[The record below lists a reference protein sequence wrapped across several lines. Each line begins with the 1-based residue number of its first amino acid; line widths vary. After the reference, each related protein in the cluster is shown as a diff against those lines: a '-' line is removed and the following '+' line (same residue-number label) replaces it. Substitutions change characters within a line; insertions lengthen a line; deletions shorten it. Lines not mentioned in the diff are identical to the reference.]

1 VDVLSSEYERQVRE
15 FQRILQQRIKFLD
28 EQKQK
33 AEKQKLEKL
42 MKRVSEYLENLTKKD
57 IEESNK
63 PKLWRK
69 GRIKK

>member
-1 VDVLSSEYERQVRE
+1 VDILSEKYEEQVRQFAE
-15 FQRILQQRIKFLD
+15 TLRARIRYLD
-28 EQKQK
+28 EQKKK
-33 AEKQKLEKL
+33 AEKEKLEKL

-69 GRIKK
+69 GKIRK

>member
-1 VDVLSSEYERQVRE
+1 MDVLSSEYERQVRE

-69 GRIKK
+69 GRIRK